1 MSRIAS
7 RFAELRALN
16 RAGFIPFIT
25 AGDPDAECSFEIL
38 QKLAAAGA
46 DIIELGMPFSDPMA
60 DGPAIQASSMR
71 ALKSGMTV
79 KGTLHLVERFRAR
92 DSTTPIVLMGYYN
105 PIHAYGAE
113 HFLRDAAHAGVDGL
127 IIVDLGPEEDS
138 AFRKQ
143 AAKLDLDIV
152 RLATPTTDDKRLVT
166 VLDGAGGFLYY
177 VSVAGVTG
185 TKTFTAADVSAA
197 VARIR
202 RASTLP
208 CAVGFGIKTPEQ
220 AAEIARI
227 ADAAAVGSAIV
238 TRIEEALRQGKARG
252 EIVEDA
258 LNFCR
263 RLADAVRE
271 ARGPAGHKTPPMLA
285 PDVLKAHP

>member
-1 MSRIAS
+1 VSRIAA

-25 AGDPDAECSFEIL
+25 AGDPDAESSFEIL
-38 QKLAAAGA
+38 QKLAGVGA

-71 ALKSGMTV
+71 ALKSGMSV

-92 DSTTPIVLMGYYN
+92 DDKTPIVLMGYYN

-127 IIVDLGPEEDS
+127 IIVDLGPEEDE

-143 AAKLDLDIV
+143 AAKRDLDIV
-152 RLATPTTDDKRLVT
+152 RLATPTTDDERLAT
-166 VLDGAGGFLYY
+166 VLDGASGFLYY

-185 TKTFTAADVSAA
+185 TKTFTSTDVSAA
-197 VARIR
+197 VLRIR
-202 RASTLP
+202 RATRLP
-208 CAVGFGIKTPEQ
+208 CAVGFGIKTPDQ
-220 AAEIARI
+220 AAGIARI
-227 ADAAAVGSAIV
+227 ADAAVVGSAIV
-238 TRIEEALRQGKARG
+238 TRIEAALSQGKAHG
-252 EIVEDA
+252 EIIDDA

-263 RLADAVRE
+263 RLADAVHE
-271 ARGPAGHKTPPMLA
+271 AREPAA
-285 PDVLKAHP
+285 PKR

>member
-1 MSRIAS
+1 VSRIAA

-16 RAGFIPFIT
+16 RAGFIPFVT
-25 AGDPDAECSFEIL
+25 AGDPDAESSFEIL
-38 QKLAAAGA
+38 QKLAGVGA

-71 ALKSGMTV
+71 ALKAGMSV

-92 DSTTPIVLMGYYN
+92 DLKTPIVLMGYYN

-138 AFRKQ
+138 DFRAQ
-143 AAKLDLDIV
+143 AAKCDLDIV
-152 RLATPTTDDKRLVT
+152 RLATPTTDDERLVT

-185 TKTFTAADVSAA
+185 TKTFTGADVSAA

-202 RASTLP
+202 RATQLP

-227 ADAAAVGSAIV
+227 ADAAVVGSAIV
-238 TRIEEALRQGKARG
+238 MRIEDALLQGKAHG
-252 EIVEDA
+252 EIIDDA
-258 LNFCR
+258 LDFCR
-263 RLADAVRE
+263 RLADAVHK
-271 ARGPAGHKTPPMLA
+271 ARAPAAKRP
-285 PDVLKAHP
+285 

>member
-1 MSRIAS
+1 VSRIAA
-7 RFAELRALN
+7 RFAELRALG

-25 AGDPDAECSFEIL
+25 AGDPDTESSFEIL
-38 QKLAAAGA
+38 QKLAGVGA

-71 ALKSGMTV
+71 ALKSGMSV

-92 DSTTPIVLMGYYN
+92 DDKTPIVLMGYYN

-127 IIVDLGPEEDS
+127 IVVDLGPEEDS
-138 AFRKQ
+138 DFRRQ
-143 AAKLDLDIV
+143 AAKRDLDIV
-152 RLATPTTDDKRLVT
+152 RLATPTTDDERLVT

-177 VSVAGVTG
+177 VSIAGVTG
-185 TKTFTAADVSAA
+185 TKTFTFADVSAA
-197 VARIR
+197 IARIR
-202 RASTLP
+202 RATRLP

-220 AAEIARI
+220 AAGIAGI
-227 ADAAAVGSAIV
+227 ADAAVVGSAIV
-238 TRIEEALRQGKARG
+238 TRIEAALAQGKAHG
-252 EIVEDA
+252 EIIDDA

-263 RLADAVRE
+263 RLADAVHE
-271 ARGPAGHKTPPMLA
+271 ARAPAAKP
-285 PDVLKAHP
+285 

>member
-1 MSRIAS
+1 VSRIAE

-25 AGDPDAECSFEIL
+25 AGDPDADSSFEIL
-38 QKLAAAGA
+38 QKLAGVGA

-71 ALKSGMTV
+71 ALKSGMSV

-92 DSTTPIVLMGYYN
+92 DAKTPIVLMGYYN

-127 IIVDLGPEEDS
+127 IIVDLGPEED
-138 AFRKQ
+138 ADFRKQ
-143 AAKLDLDIV
+143 AAKRDLDIV
-152 RLATPTTDDKRLVT
+152 RLATPTTDDKRLAT
-166 VLDGAGGFLYY
+166 VLDGASGFLYY

-185 TKTFTAADVSAA
+185 TKTFTSTDVSAA
-197 VARIR
+197 ITRIR
-202 RASTLP
+202 RATQLP

-220 AAEIARI
+220 AAGIARI
-227 ADAAAVGSAIV
+227 ADAAVVGSSIV
-238 TRIEEALRQGKARG
+238 TRIEAALSQGKAHG
-252 EIVEDA
+252 EIIDDA

-263 RLADAVRE
+263 RLADAVHE
-271 ARGPAGHKTPPMLA
+271 ARESAA
-285 PDVLKAHP
+285 PKR